1 MENIEEICQIFN
13 FKIKAEK
20 NKCIEFP
27 LNGYNVF
34 AMLPT
39 RFGKNVIYTCFP
51 LLKSKY
57 YIDTFNYFDFF
68 CGLLSQVLNDIYSRS
83 QYILLSRD
91 PLVSPIPSPSSK
103 GVKSKHLISCGVNLR

>member
-39 RFGKNVIYTCFP
+39 RFGKNLIYTCFP
-51 LLKSKY
+51 PVKIKILTHLENNTATFAHTHTQQNKKPCAIIFYLNHDACLDKLLFHRGADV
-57 YIDTFNYFDFF
+57 ITR
-68 CGLLSQVLNDIYSRS
+68 GR
-83 QYILLSRD
+83 
-91 PLVSPIPSPSSK
+91 
-103 GVKSKHLISCGVNLR
+103 GEGG